1 MFNPHLS
8 LSYLSPKIIQ
18 LHISWIGLPYC
29 WETWTL
35 IWLDLFP
42 TKFHHFNILQTNKEF
57 FKVGHY
63 LWNSYQ
69 KMILGSEG
77 QRWFFLNNSNNNNSH
92 KSNIVLDVCFEK
104 KTFISRH
111 ARKYKSR
118 HYKKIQNKNQQTKK
132 FDECSCQRNTSILT
146 WQF

>member
-1 MFNPHLS
+1 VFNPHLS

-35 IWLDLFP
+35 IWFDLFP

-77 QRWFFLNNSNNNNSH
+77 QRCFFKQQQQSQKQHSFGCL
-92 KSNIVLDVCFEK
+92 LWK

-146 WQF
+146 WQL